1 MKITKELI
9 EKLKKN
15 RVKMEIQITQRVDL
29 DKLINKD
36 IDSLSE
42 SDIINISEIT
52 EKEYHYWI
60 NGDYN
65 GILNKNNNNYAMNTI
80 DILKKLLNNV
90 QSQIN
95 DDVKQQFEE
104 ENCFIKSDE
113 NDFIPPDDESL
124 TYWEKE
130 LPDDTKINDEI
141 IKDEVDNI
149 KNLQYVTIEGEGT
162 PSFYNDENGEPK
174 LYEKIINLYEILNWK
189 ENDIYY
195 APDKSAFYK
204 IKDNSLYQKGIND
217 SKNNFNLIH
226 EKYSEELFKI
236 LKNSIKQIKKI
247 VG

>member
-1 MKITKELI
+1 MTSYLQMVKASLI
-9 EKLKKN
+9 GK
-15 RVKMEIQITQRVDL
+15 
-29 DKLINKD
+29 
-36 IDSLSE
+36 
-42 SDIINISEIT
+42 
-52 EKEYHYWI
+52 
-60 NGDYN
+60 
-65 GILNKNNNNYAMNTI
+65 
-80 DILKKLLNNV
+80 
-90 QSQIN
+90 
-95 DDVKQQFEE
+95 
-104 ENCFIKSDE
+104 
-113 NDFIPPDDESL
+113 
-124 TYWEKE
+124 KE
-130 LPDDTKINDEI
+130 LPDDTKTDDEI
-141 IKDEVDNI
+141 TKDELDNI
-149 KNLQYVTIEGEGT
+149 KNLQYVTIEGEGA

>member
-1 MKITKELI
+1 MKIAKELI
-9 EKLKKN
+9 EKMKKN
-15 RVKMEIQITQRVDL
+15 RVKMEIQITRRVDL

-124 TYWEKE
+124 TY
-130 LPDDTKINDEI
+130 
-141 IKDEVDNI
+141 
-149 KNLQYVTIEGEGT
+149 
-162 PSFYNDENGEPK
+162 
-174 LYEKIINLYEILNWK
+174 
-189 ENDIYY
+189 
-195 APDKSAFYK
+195 
-204 IKDNSLYQKGIND
+204 
-217 SKNNFNLIH
+217 
-226 EKYSEELFKI
+226 
-236 LKNSIKQIKKI
+236 
-247 VG
+247 